1 MELLYRGW
9 QVKELQEH
17 VRAKEMQPI
26 TNMPANVMASPRLG
40 MSTYTVATLAGSTL
54 WEDRPE
60 ARLTLFVERVA
71 KTHPH
76 FNYCVLDII
85 GWSNSG
91 DGACYFKHVVVMD
104 KTNTPLGEI
113 QLRSDSCRLDFQNL
127 RVERDTHNR
136 DYRHTTSLASAKKLF
151 KKYFF
156 SETPREKVN
165 EAGEDIK
172 RRMRKDKHS
181 LKMTMERDALAI
193 LAFIKSNITSPVLA
207 DAVAQLGR
215 PELCSSLVD
224 STTNY
229 TLAETM
235 HTESGHGA
243 AVSELGGMYAVAT
256 AEGYVV
262 QKVDRR
268 DRAVAIATPDLS
280 ERMRQALGLLKLSEA
295 GSFVEGVGFKA
306 AEGKFYL
313 AVETNDGKT

>member
-9 QVKELQEH
+9 QVKELHEH

-26 TNMPANVMASPRLG
+26 TNMPANVRASPRLG

-54 WEDRPE
+54 WDDRPE

-76 FNYCVLDII
+76 FNYCVLQIT
-85 GWSNSG
+85 GWPNRG
-91 DGACYFKHVVVMD
+91 DGAYYFKNVVVMD

-113 QLRSDSCRLDFQNL
+113 QLRSNSCRLDFQNL

-136 DYRHTTSLASAKKLF
+136 NYRHTTSLASAKKLF

-156 SETPREKVN
+156 SETPREKVH

-229 TLAETM
+229 TLAEAM
-235 HTESGHGA
+235 HNQSTA
-243 AVSELGGMYAVAT
+243 PVGMWAVAT

-262 QKVDRR
+262 QKSEGVK
-268 DRAVAIATPDLS
+268 AVAIATPDLS

-313 AVETNDGKT
+313 TEEATNGEA

>member
-1 MELLYRGW
+1 MELLYTGW

-17 VRAKEMQPI
+17 VIAQEMQPV
-26 TNMPANVMASPRLG
+26 TNMPANVRASPRLG

-54 WEDRPE
+54 WDDRPE

-113 QLRSDSCRLDFQNL
+113 QLRSNSCRLDFQNL
-127 RVERDTHNR
+127 RVERATHNR
-136 DYRHTTSLASAKKLF
+136 NYRHTTSLTSAKKLF

-156 SETPREKVN
+156 SETPREKVH

-181 LKMTMERDALAI
+181 LKMAMERDALAI
-193 LAFIKSNITSPVLA
+193 LAFIKSNITSPVLT

-229 TLAETM
+229 TLAEAM
-235 HTESGHGA
+235 HNQSTA
-243 AVSELGGMYAVAT
+243 PVGMWAVAT
-256 AEGYVV
+256 AEG
-262 QKVDRR
+262 
-268 DRAVAIATPDLS
+268 
-280 ERMRQALGLLKLSEA
+280 
-295 GSFVEGVGFKA
+295 
-306 AEGKFYL
+306 
-313 AVETNDGKT
+313 

>member
-1 MELLYRGW
+1 MELLYTGW
-9 QVKELQEH
+9 RVKELQEH
-17 VRAKEMQPI
+17 VIAQEMQPV
-26 TNMPANVMASPRLG
+26 TNMPANVRASPRLG
-40 MSTYTVATLAGSTL
+40 LSTYTVATLAGSTL
-54 WEDRPE
+54 WDDRPE

-76 FNYCVLDII
+76 FNYCVLQIT
-85 GWSNSG
+85 GWPNRG
-91 DGACYFKHVVVMD
+91 DGAYYFKNVVVMD

-113 QLRSDSCRLDFQNL
+113 QLRSNSCRLDFQNL

-136 DYRHTTSLASAKKLF
+136 NYRHTTSLASAKKLF

-156 SETPREKVN
+156 SETPREKVH

-181 LKMTMERDALAI
+181 LKTTMERDALAI

-229 TLAETM
+229 TLAEAM
-235 HTESGHGA
+235 HTQSGEPEQ
-243 AVSELGGMYAVAT
+243 VGMWAVAT

-262 QKVDRR
+262 QKLEGVK
-268 DRAVAIATPDLS
+268 AVAIATPDLS

>member
-1 MELLYRGW
+1 MELLYTGW
-9 QVKELQEH
+9 RVKELQEH
-17 VRAKEMQPI
+17 VIAQEMQPV
-26 TNMPANVMASPRLG
+26 TNMPANVRASPRLG
-40 MSTYTVATLAGSTL
+40 LSTYTVATLAGSTL
-54 WEDRPE
+54 WDDRPE

-76 FNYCVLDII
+76 FNYCVLQIT
-85 GWSNSG
+85 GWPNRG
-91 DGACYFKHVVVMD
+91 DGAYYFKNVVVMD

-113 QLRSDSCRLDFQNL
+113 QLRSNSCRLDFQNL

-136 DYRHTTSLASAKKLF
+136 NYRHTTSLASAKKLF

-156 SETPREKVN
+156 SETPREKVH

-181 LKMTMERDALAI
+181 LKTTMERDALAI

-229 TLAETM
+229 TLAEAM
-235 HTESGHGA
+235 HTQSGEPEQ
-243 AVSELGGMYAVAT
+243 VGMWAVAT

-262 QKVDRR
+262 QKLEGVK
-268 DRAVAIATPDLS
+268 AVAIATPDLS

-313 AVETNDGKT
+313 TEEATNGEA

>member
-1 MELLYRGW
+1 
-9 QVKELQEH
+9 
-17 VRAKEMQPI
+17 
-26 TNMPANVMASPRLG
+26 
-40 MSTYTVATLAGSTL
+40 
-54 WEDRPE
+54 
-60 ARLTLFVERVA
+60 
-71 KTHPH
+71 
-76 FNYCVLDII
+76 
-85 GWSNSG
+85 
-91 DGACYFKHVVVMD
+91 
-104 KTNTPLGEI
+104 
-113 QLRSDSCRLDFQNL
+113 LRSNSCRLDFQNL

-136 DYRHTTSLASAKKLF
+136 NYRHTTSLASAKKLF

-156 SETPREKVN
+156 SETPREKVH

-181 LKMTMERDALAI
+181 LKTTMERDALAI

-229 TLAETM
+229 TLAEAM
-235 HTESGHGA
+235 HNQSTA
-243 AVSELGGMYAVAT
+243 PVGMWAVAT

-262 QKVDRR
+262 QKSEGVK
-268 DRAVAIATPDLS
+268 AVAIATPDLS

-313 AVETNDGKT
+313 SEEATNGEA